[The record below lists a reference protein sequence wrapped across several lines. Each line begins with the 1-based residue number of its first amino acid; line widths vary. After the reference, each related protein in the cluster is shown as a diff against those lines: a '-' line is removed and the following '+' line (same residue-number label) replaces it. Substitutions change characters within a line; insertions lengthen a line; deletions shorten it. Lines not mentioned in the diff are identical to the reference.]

1 VAMLYCRISVALGL
15 IKKYQIGGE
24 RMNKYIISVRNT
36 ANGKYENVEV
46 AEEVYIAYMRTG
58 WNIKDNDESF
68 FKHQIQFSALLG
80 NINDAAE
87 NFKEFINAVEDVAEI
102 TEKNLISE
110 ALKKV
115 LKQLDQDERELI
127 FLIFDQ
133 NKTEVE
139 CAEKYGISQQFINK
153 KKKRILDKLHK
164 LLKSYQF

>member
-1 VAMLYCRISVALGL
+1 
-15 IKKYQIGGE
+15 
-24 RMNKYIISVRNT
+24 MNKYIISVRNT

-46 AEEVYIAYMRTG
+46 TEEVYRAYMRTG
-58 WNIKDNDESF
+58 WNIKENDESF

-127 FLIFDQ
+127 FLIFYQ
-133 NKTEVE
+133 NKT
-139 CAEKYGISQQFINK
+139 GP
-153 KKKRILDKLHK
+153 
-164 LLKSYQF
+164 

>member
-1 VAMLYCRISVALGL
+1 MS
-15 IKKYQIGGE
+15 
-24 RMNKYIISVRNT
+24 KYIISVRNT

-46 AEEVYIAYMRTG
+46 TEKVYKAYMRTG

-80 NINDAAE
+80 NIDDAVE
-87 NFKEFINAVEDVAEI
+87 NFKEFQNIKSDTEEIAEMNI
-102 TEKNLISE
+102 RLKMLFK
-110 ALKKV
+110 ALRK
-115 LKQLDQDERELI
+115 LSSDELELI
-127 FLIFDQ
+127 TQIYFED
-133 NKTEVE
+133 KTEVE

>member
-1 VAMLYCRISVALGL
+1 
-15 IKKYQIGGE
+15 
-24 RMNKYIISVRNT
+24 MNKYIISVRNT

-46 AEEVYIAYMRTG
+46 TEKVYKAYMRTG

-80 NINDAAE
+80 NIDDAVE
-87 NFKEFINAVEDVAEI
+87 NFKEFQNIKSDTEEIAEMNI
-102 TEKNLISE
+102 RLKMLFK
-110 ALKKV
+110 ALRK
-115 LKQLDQDERELI
+115 LSSDELELI
-127 FLIFDQ
+127 TQIYFED
-133 NKTEVE
+133 KTEVE

>member
-1 VAMLYCRISVALGL
+1 MS
-15 IKKYQIGGE
+15 
-24 RMNKYIISVRNT
+24 KYIISVRNT

-46 AEEVYIAYMRTG
+46 TEKVYKAYMRTG

-80 NINDAAE
+80 NIDDAVE
-87 NFKEFINAVEDVAEI
+87 NFKEFQNIKSDTEEIAEMNIRLKMLFKALRKLSSDELELVTQIYFED
-102 TEKNLISE
+102 
-110 ALKKV
+110 
-115 LKQLDQDERELI
+115 
-127 FLIFDQ
+127 
-133 NKTEVE
+133 KTEVE